1 MHLLILGLVNQ
12 IKKNQTANKY
22 ILFLTE
28 AYWLILSTPHN
39 GHEADNLFLPPPQS
53 RTCQGNWRCCH
64 ILHPVPRCYDILLL
78 VAFEFIKNINFTT
91 IW

>member
-1 MHLLILGLVNQ
+1 MHLLILGLVNK

-39 GHEADNLFLPPPQS
+39 GHGADNLFLPPPPNHAPVKVTDAVATS
-53 RTCQGNWRCCH
+53 F
-64 ILHPVPRCYDILLL
+64 ILSL
-78 VAFEFIKNINFTT
+78 VVMTLCF
-91 IW
+91 